1 MEAQNENVRLFS
13 TNEIKDWL
21 STNSEVQLPA
31 VQRGFVWRRSQI
43 EGLWDSLFRGYPI
56 GS

>member
-31 VQRGFVWRRSQI
+31 VQRGFVWRPSQI
-43 EGLWDSLFRGYPI
+43 EGLWDSLFRGYQ
-56 GS
+56 